1 MSRQPEFTDACET
14 VAHMIGKKCAEKDIP
29 LEVNVRGIMK
39 GKWRPIEG
47 RACYYP
53 SREFWNVLAQYPVKV
68 IVGIDAHAPED
79 LLDLESV
86 NDAYKMLEDLHLNYM
101 TKPLL

>member
-1 MSRQPEFTDACET
+1 
-14 VAHMIGKKCAEKDIP
+14 
-29 LEVNVRGIMK
+29 MK

-53 SREFWNVLAQYPVKV
+53 SKEFWSILSKYPLRV

-86 NDAYKMLEDLHLNYM
+86 KDAYKMLEDLHLDFISE
-101 TKPLL
+101 PLL